1 MTSQNDPNTNQD
13 GIESN
18 FSFHDSIDDL
28 QANFIQNVSHE
39 LRTPLAI
46 ILGYSELL
54 QKGELGDLAPEQRK
68 AMSLIVNR
76 TNELRTLVE
85 RINLLLSI
93 ESGQFVSILVDM
105 NEVVSKVVGE
115 RAPGAEEAGLEMRV
129 DLASALPDVMGDPYH
144 IEQAVDCLVDNAIKF
159 TPEGG
164 TVHVTT
170 FWDAEWI
177 GVSVEDTGIGIDEE
191 ALPNLFQKR
200 FYQIDGSSTRRY
212 GGLGLGLTV
221 TNAIMRE
228 HRGKINVQS
237 ELDEGS
243 RFTLCLLSAEA
254 LSRIDEEKVFPE
266 AAEEPKEVRILIV
279 DDEEF
284 VALALSESLRRL
296 PNCDVESAHG
306 GEEALEL
313 FAEQP
318 FDLVITDYQMPG
330 TDGMTLAEHICSL
343 YPDTSIIMTTAY
355 NDQTLQDQAAQ
366 ISIKHILDKPVAP
379 EDIRN
384 VAMEILGESQEES
397 RAE

>member
-1 MTSQNDPNTNQD
+1 MTLPNDPNANQD
-13 GIESN
+13 SIESD
-18 FSFHDSIDDL
+18 FSLHDSIDDL

-93 ESGQFVSILVDM
+93 ESGQFVSLPVDM

-115 RAPGAEEAGLEMRV
+115 HAPGAEEAGLEMRV

-164 TVHVTT
+164 TVHVVT
-170 FWDAEWI
+170 FSDAEWI
-177 GVSVEDTGIGIDEE
+177 GVSVEDTGIGIDEKD
-191 ALPNLFQKR
+191 LPNLLQKR

-237 ELDEGS
+237 EPDMGS
-243 RFTLCLLSAEA
+243 RFTLSLLSAEA
-254 LSRIDEEKVFPE
+254 WSRIDEEKAFPE
-266 AAEEPKEVRILIV
+266 AAEEPKKIRMLIV

-313 FAEQP
+313 FARQP

-330 TDGMTLAEHICSL
+330 TDGMTLAERICSL

-366 ISIKHILDKPVAP
+366 FSIKRILDKPVAP